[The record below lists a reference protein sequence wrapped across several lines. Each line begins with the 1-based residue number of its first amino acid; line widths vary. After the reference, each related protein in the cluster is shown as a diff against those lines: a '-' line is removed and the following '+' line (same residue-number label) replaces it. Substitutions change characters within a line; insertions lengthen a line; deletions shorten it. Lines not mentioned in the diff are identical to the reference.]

1 MVTPPMTELPAPEIR
16 RTSHWS
22 AIWILPLLAL
32 LIGLWLLWRAFSE
45 AGIEIRVQF
54 ADGEGIQINKT
65 QVMHKGI
72 AVGKVTD
79 LHVNADLQGVE
90 AVVEINREAK
100 DYLSRDT
107 RFWLVKPRVSLAG
120 VTGLET
126 LVSGIYI
133 AIDPV
138 KGELQREF
146 TALREPPPLSDRL
159 PGLHFTLKAERLGSL
174 EQGSPVYYRQI
185 QVGQVKSYRLAE
197 DQRTV
202 ELQIYIEEPY
212 AHLVRK
218 HTRFWNAG
226 GLTFTGGLSGF
237 RLRTESLVSLAS
249 GGIAF
254 ATPEH
259 RKDSPPTDPALPFR
273 LYDDYESAEAGLK
286 VMLQLKDVAGLQSG
300 RTAVMY
306 GGVQV
311 GTLKKIDMGRDFA
324 QPVAELTMDPRTE
337 ELLLDS
343 SEFWMVKPSIS
354 LAGISGLEALV
365 QGNYLAVRFGK
376 QGKPAREFVIRAKAP
391 PLDVDAPGL
400 HLVLAAPRLGSLD
413 IGSPLLYR
421 QMRVGSV
428 QSYQL
433 SRDQQQVL
441 IGVHIEAEHA
451 GLVNASTRFW
461 NASGIR
467 LKGGL
472 SGVEVH
478 SESLQTLLLGGIAFD
493 TPDLRA
499 TRLPQGKR
507 LRLFD
512 SEQQALTRAHWLE
525 LRLPRGDGLVEGTP
539 LRYRGLQV
547 GSVEQVTLS
556 DDLQQVL
563 LRVRVEQAGEAIARA
578 GSRFWVVRPQLGLVR
593 SEHLD
598 TLVSGPYLEV
608 QPAERPGPLQTRFS
622 VQDSAP
628 PAALR
633 EAGLPLVLS
642 TPRRGS
648 LKAGVAVT
656 YREMPVGKVV
666 RVELG
671 PRADRVL
678 VHILIEP
685 RYAPLVRGGSR
696 FWNASGVGV
705 EVGLLKGA
713 QIRTESLEALLE
725 GGIAFAT
732 PDEVRPVQ
740 PGQTFAL
747 FEKPQAEWLE
757 WAPKITLQP

>member
-1 MVTPPMTELPAPEIR
+1 MTELPTPEIR
-16 RTSHWS
+16 RTSNWS

-45 AGIEIRVQF
+45 AGVEIRVQF

-79 LHVNADLQGVE
+79 LHVSADLQGVE

-174 EQGSPVYYRQI
+174 DQGSPVYYRQI

-202 ELQIYIEEPY
+202 ELQIYVEEPY

-237 RLRTESLVSLAS
+237 RLRTESLVSLAT

-286 VMLQLKDVAGLQSG
+286 VMLRLNDVAGLQPG

-306 GGVQV
+306 NGVQV

-337 ELLLDS
+337 ELLLGS

-376 QGKPAREFVIRAKAP
+376 EGEPSREFGILPKAP
-391 PLDVDAPGL
+391 PLNIDAPGL

-433 SRDQQQVL
+433 SADRQQVL
-441 IGVHIEAEHA
+441 VGVHVEPDYAALINE
-451 GLVNASTRFW
+451 STRFW
-461 NASGIR
+461 NASGIQ

-472 SGVEVH
+472 GGVELH

-493 TPDLRA
+493 TPDPQA
-499 TRLPQGKR
+499 APVTRVKR
-507 LRLFD
+507 FRLFD
-512 SEQQALTRAHWLE
+512 DEQQAQAPARRLE

-547 GSVEQVTLS
+547 GSVERVSLS
-556 DDLQQVL
+556 ADLQQVL
-563 LRVRVEQAGEAIARA
+563 LQVRVDQAGEQIARA
-578 GSRFWVVRPQLGLVR
+578 GSHFWVVRPQLGLVR

-598 TLVSGPYLEV
+598 TLISGPYLEV
-608 QPAERPGPLQTRFS
+608 QPAERPGAPQTRFA
-622 VQDSAP
+622 VQDAAP
-628 PAALR
+628 GDAQR

-648 LKAGVAVT
+648 LKPGVAVT
-656 YREMPVGKVV
+656 YREMPVG
-666 RVELG
+666 RVTRIELG

-678 VHILIEP
+678 VHVLIEP

-696 FWNASGVGV
+696 FWNASGIGV

-713 QIRTESLEALLE
+713 QIRTESLEAILE

-732 PDEVRPVQ
+732 PDEARPVQ

-747 FEKPQAEWLE
+747 FDTPQPDWLE
-757 WAPKITLQP
+757 WAPKIPLD

>member
-1 MVTPPMTELPAPEIR
+1 MTEPALPELR
-16 RTSHWS
+16 KTGNWS
-22 AIWILPLLAL
+22 AIWVLPLLAL
-32 LIGLWLLWRAFSE
+32 AIGLWLLWRAFSE
-45 AGIEIRVQF
+45 AGVEIRVHF
-54 ADGEGIQINKT
+54 ADGEGIQANKT

-72 AVGKVTD
+72 AVGRVVD
-79 LHVNADLQGVE
+79 LHVSQDLQGVE
-90 AVVEINREAK
+90 AIVEINREAK
-100 DYLSRDT
+100 DYLSGDT

-138 KGELQREF
+138 KGEAVDEF
-146 TALREPPPLSDRL
+146 TALSEPPPLSDRL

-185 QVGQVKSYRLAE
+185 QVGQVKSYRLGE

-202 ELQIYIEEPY
+202 ELQIYVEEPY

-218 HTRFWNAG
+218 HTRFWNASG
-226 GLTFTGGLSGF
+226 ISFSGGLSGF
-237 RLRTESLVSLAS
+237 KLRTESLVSLAT

-259 RKDSPPTDPALPFR
+259 RQDSPPTDPALPFR

-286 VMLQLKDVAGLQSG
+286 VTLQLQDVAGLQPG
-300 RTAVMY
+300 RTAVLY
-306 GGVQV
+306 NGVQV

-337 ELLLDS
+337 ELLVDS

-354 LAGISGLEALV
+354 LAGITGLDALV
-365 QGNYLAVRFGK
+365 QGNYLEVRFGK
-376 QGKPAREFVIRAKAP
+376 QGVPAREFTIRAKAP
-391 PLDVDAPGL
+391 PLNVDAPGL
-400 HLVLAAPRLGSLD
+400 HLVLAAERLGSLEV
-413 IGSPLLYR
+413 GSPLLYR
-421 QMRVGSV
+421 QMRIGSV

-433 SRDQQQVL
+433 SRDRQRVL
-441 IGVHIEAEHA
+441 IGVHVEPDYA
-451 GLVNASTRFW
+451 GLVNESTRFW

-472 SGVEVH
+472 GGVEVQ
-478 SESLQTLLLGGIAFD
+478 SESLQTLMLGGIALD
-493 TPDLRA
+493 TPDPQA
-499 TRLPQGKR
+499 APVTRVKR
-507 LRLFD
+507 FRLFD
-512 SEQQALTRAHWLE
+512 DEARALARGHLLE
-525 LRLPRGDGLVEGTP
+525 LSLPRADGIDVGTP

-547 GSVEQVTLS
+547 GAVEQVRLA

-563 LRVRVEQAGEAIARA
+563 LTLRVTEAGERIARA
-578 GSRFWVVRPQLGLVR
+578 GSRFWVVRPELGLAR
-593 SEHLD
+593 TANLD

-608 QPAERPGPLQTRFS
+608 APGPRSAALQSRFEVLAATPQALPAES
-622 VQDSAP
+622 
-628 PAALR
+628 
-633 EAGLPLVLS
+633 GLPLVLS

-648 LKAGVAVT
+648 LKPGVAVT
-656 YREMPVGKVV
+656 YREMPVGKVT

-671 PRADRVL
+671 PNADRVL

-685 RYAPLVRGGSR
+685 RHAALVRGGSR
-696 FWNASGVGV
+696 FWNASGIGV

-713 QIRTESLEALLE
+713 QIRTESLEAILE

-747 FEKPQAEWLE
+747 FDAPQPEWLQ
-757 WAPKITLQP
+757 WAPKIPLGR